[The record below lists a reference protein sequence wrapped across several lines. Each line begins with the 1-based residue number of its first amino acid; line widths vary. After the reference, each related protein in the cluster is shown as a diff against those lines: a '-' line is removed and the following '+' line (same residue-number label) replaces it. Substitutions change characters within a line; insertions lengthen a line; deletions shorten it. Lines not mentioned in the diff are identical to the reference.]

1 MQTAIMCYSWLKSVV
16 NYAKW
21 DGTHGL
27 ALSFEIVEKLTFEL
41 VLWNKGYFLTLS
53 ASSVR
58 QLIKRV
64 ACRSRQTSKFK
75 RTPYRR

>member
-16 NYAKW
+16 NYAKL

-27 ALSFEIVEKLTFEL
+27 ALSFEIVKKLTFEL

-64 ACRSRQTSKFK
+64 ACRSRQTLKFK